1 MGCSIQQYWRVT
13 MKKRLHLKKI
23 KQRLQDDMI
32 DNVWDGS
39 YQDKRRIMKMSHF
52 QMIKE
57 LNEEWRNQTGY

>member
-1 MGCSIQQYWRVT
+1 

-32 DNVWDGS
+32 ANVLYGS
-39 YQDKRRIMKMSHF
+39 HQDKRRIMKINHLK
-52 QMIKE
+52 MIKE

>member
-1 MGCSIQQYWRVT
+1 MFY
-13 MKKRLHLKKI
+13 
-23 KQRLQDDMI
+23 
-32 DNVWDGS
+32 DNTVAVKEEWDGS